1 MSITSDRFTNLDG
14 SELEVIPWGSD
25 LYVFIRELTYRR
37 VTGQVPGWITKSVDL
52 NEISYVVGAVQLNH
66 LSVLDPEREGM
77 FIIYLGGEIMV
88 VTKAMLIQIKKAGS
102 FFEIDSSEN
111 GLVKPPKDSKIPEE
125 PQFEFVAFNRRRKL
139 RGEDAAQI
147 RVTYPYGEKETLWMS
162 SLDLQKNVDQF
173 GKSVALLEAMEAYGE
188 LKKGH

>member
-1 MSITSDRFTNLDG
+1 MSITSDRFTNADG
-14 SELEVIPWGSD
+14 SELEVIPWGPE
-25 LYVFIRELTYRR
+25 LYVFIRELTYKRQ
-37 VTGQVPGWITKSVDL
+37 TDPVPWWIVKSVDL

-77 FIIYLGGEIMV
+77 FIIYLGGEILV

-125 PQFEFVAFNRRRKL
+125 PQFEFVTFNRRRNQ
-139 RGEDAAQI
+139 RGADAAQI
-147 RVTYPYGEKETLWMS
+147 RITYSGGEKEILWMS
-162 SLDLQKNVDQF
+162 RRDLQKNYDQF
-173 GKSVALLEAMEAYGE
+173 GESVALLEAMEAYGE